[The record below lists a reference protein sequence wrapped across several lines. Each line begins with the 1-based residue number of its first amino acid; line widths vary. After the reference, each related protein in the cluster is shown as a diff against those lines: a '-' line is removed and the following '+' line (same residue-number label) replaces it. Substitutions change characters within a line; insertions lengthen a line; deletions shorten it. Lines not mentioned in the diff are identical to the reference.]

1 MRRRT
6 SPATL
11 SPFRY
16 HWPQSPIRPERHT
29 VLLKAHHA
37 AVWRAAGKC
46 LNALT
51 VNVLTVNA

>member
-1 MRRRT
+1 MRRRI

-11 SPFRY
+11 SPFRC
-16 HWPQSPIRPERHT
+16 HWPQSPIRLERCAA
-29 VLLKAHHA
+29 LLRAHHA